1 MIMCIVFTSY
11 FLMLFLVR
19 ILKSSEKHKRPD
31 ISAEM
36 PSTEVLLP
44 KYITDSCY
52 ASLKQI
58 YADMFNEPINSN
70 RRTKSP
76 LKRIVTNKA
85 KHFSPDRAEK
95 FKNPNATAMIQF
107 TNEESGRSLETFPK
121 NQKHRASWHAGQT
134 NQIRDY
140 TTFGFPTKF

>member
-1 MIMCIVFTSY
+1 MFASY

-85 KHFSPDRAEK
+85 KNFSPDRAEK

-121 NQKHRASWHAGQT
+121 NQKHRASWHPGQT

-140 TTFGFPTKF
+140 TTFDFSTKF